1 MKDDERS
8 LGGMIA
14 HTGSA
19 LHRRLE
25 QNLAAAGLG
34 LIPEEAIILKHL
46 FHHEGLSQQAITEHI
61 CRHKTLTTRRI
72 DALEEKKFV
81 VRVPDKADRRLNMI
95 YLTNEGKRIFKRV
108 QAAFKATHNQALKGV
123 KPEHLRICEEVLA
136 QIEHNVNES

>member
-1 MKDDERS
+1 MKDNERS

-25 QNLAAAGLG
+25 RNLEAAGLE
-34 LIPEEAIILKHL
+34 LAPEEAIILKHL
-46 FHHEGLSQQAITEHI
+46 HQQEGLSQQAITGHL
-61 CRHKTLTTRRI
+61 CRHKTMTTRRI
-72 DALEEKKFV
+72 DALEKKKLV

-108 QAAFKATHNQALKGV
+108 QFVLKATHNEALKGV
-123 KPEHLRICEEVLA
+123 KPEHLQICEEVLTT
-136 QIEHNVNES
+136 IEQNVKES